1 LSRIRPLFALCA
13 VAVAV
18 PLGVAGCGSDDS
30 GSGDDPQTV
39 LDETFNNDTT
49 VTSGDLSLTAS
60 IDAGGE
66 QGGSF
71 DFTLGGPF
79 QGITEDENAI
89 PQLDW
94 EVSATGEGAGQQID
108 FSGGLVVTTDNAF
121 VEYNGEAY
129 EVGTEQ
135 FTQIKDEFEAQAEAA
150 AGEDTQ
156 GTIQEQCAT
165 AIEQAGGD
173 PSACADFDPASWLT
187 NETNDGNEDVAG
199 TDTIHISADADV
211 PTMLAD
217 IGNLAAA
224 VPGADQQGFDPA
236 QLDQVSGAVTEAT
249 IDVYTGAE
257 DKVLRKLEV
266 NLTIDPSA
274 VVPEGVTVPVEDI
287 QIAFAVEIAGLNEE
301 QTIEAP
307 ADAKPIDEL
316 FGDVGIDP
324 SSLGGLGGTV
334 PGASEDGDAFQECM
348 QQATTA
354 EEINACAAELQ
365 G

>member
-1 LSRIRPLFALCA
+1 LTRIRTPLAICALA
-13 VAVAV
+13 LAI
-18 PLGVAGCGSDDS
+18 PLAVAGCGSDDDS
-30 GSGDDPQTV
+30 GSGEDPQTV
-39 LDETFNNDTT
+39 LDETFNNDTK

-60 IDAGGE
+60 VDAGGE

-79 QGITEDENAI
+79 QGDADNEAAI

-108 FSGGLVVTTDNAF
+108 FAGGLVVTADNAF

-135 FTQIKDEFEAQAEAA
+135 FAELKDQFESQAEQA
-150 AGEDTQ
+150 AGDDTE
-156 GTIQEQCAT
+156 GTFQEQCAT
-165 AIEQAGGD
+165 AIQQAGGD
-173 PSACADFDPASWLT
+173 PAACDFDPAGWLT
-187 NETNDGNEDVAG
+187 NETNDGTADVAG
-199 TDTIHISADADV
+199 TETIHIAADADV
-211 PTMLAD
+211 DQMLTD
-217 IGNLAAA
+217 IGNLASA
-224 VPGADQQGFDPA
+224 VPGAEDQGFDPA
-236 QLDQVSGAVTEAT
+236 QLGAFSGAVTEAS

-257 DKVLRKLEV
+257 DKVLRKLEA

-274 VVPEGVTVPVEDI
+274 VAPEGVSVPISDI
-287 QIAFAVEIAGLNEE
+287 GISFALEIAGLNEE

-307 ADAKPIDEL
+307 ADAKPIDQL
-316 FGDVGIDP
+316 LGDAGIDP
-324 SSLGGLGGTV
+324 SALGGV
-334 PGASEDGDAFQECM
+334 PGASESGDAFQECM